1 MVHLTTVGSH
11 HVNGVAVLHSELV
24 KRQLMQSSM
33 IWPALQVRR
42 NVTNGVTPRR
52 WLKSCNQPLGEVLDN
67 VGPEWVTNMDI
78 LRKLEDQQDDSN
90 LLEKIAET
98 KLIGKHKLNSY
109 INNNL
114 GVLVDPS
121 SMFDVHVKRIHEYKR
136 QHLKRSLEVVIQYLR
151 IKNGAQLCSQNR
163 NLWW

>member
-1 MVHLTTVGSH
+1 MPEFYDL
-11 HVNGVAVLHSELV
+11 
-24 KRQLMQSSM
+24 
-33 IWPALQVRR
+33 WPHKFE

-52 WLKSCNQPLGEVLDN
+52 WLKSCNQPLAEVLDN
-67 VGPEWVTNMDI
+67 AVGPEWVTNMDI

-98 KLIGKHKLNSY
+98 KLIGKHKLASY

-136 QHLKRSLEVVIQYLR
+136 QHLKKLLR
-151 IKNGAQLCSQNR
+151 LLFNTFALR
-163 NLWW
+163 MVPVMFPEP